1 VAITERKPFLLRI
14 DSDLYTALA
23 RWADD
28 ELRSLNGQI
37 EFLLNR
43 VLAEAGRI
51 AASGSSRAPAPRPAA
66 RKPSSTR
73 AQARSSTSPGRQP
86 EHASGVRRREPGS
99 SRALAPRS
107 AARKPSSTRAP
118 VRLPTP
124 LGRQPEHASGV
135 RRREP
140 ASSQTPALQ
149 PAARKPVDETPPAR
163 RPNDDWDAMV
173 D

>member
-1 VAITERKPFLLRI
+1 MAMAERKPFLLRI

-43 VLAEAGRI
+43 ILAEAGRL
-51 AASGSSRAPAPRPAA
+51 P
-66 RKPSSTR
+66 
-73 AQARSSTSPGRQP
+73 TSLGRQP
-86 EHASGVRRREPGS
+86 REAWRESGS

-107 AARKPSSTRAP
+107 SARKPSSTRTQ
-118 VRLPTP
+118 VRQSTSP
-124 LGRQPEHASGV
+124 GRQPREAL
-135 RRREP
+135 REP

-163 RPNDDWDAMV
+163 RLDDDWDAMV

>member
-1 VAITERKPFLLRI
+1 MAMAERKPFLLRI

-43 VLAEAGRI
+43 ILLKAGRLPT
-51 AASGSSRAPAPRPAA
+51 SGSSRALAPRPAARKPLSTRAQGRVSTSPGRQPREARREPAPSRALAPRPAA
-66 RKPSSTR
+66 RKPSGTR
-73 AQARSSTSPGRQP
+73 AQ
-86 EHASGVRRREPGS
+86 V
-99 SRALAPRS
+99 L
-107 AARKPSSTRAP
+107 
-118 VRLPTP
+118 LPTP
-124 LGRQPEHASGV
+124 LGRQPREA
-135 RRREP
+135 RREP
-140 ASSQTPALQ
+140 VSAQTPTPQ
-149 PAARKPVDETPPAR
+149 PAARKPVDENPPTR

>member
-1 VAITERKPFLLRI
+1 MAMAERKPFLLRI

-43 VLAEAGRI
+43 ILAEAGRI
-51 AASGSSRAPAPRPAA
+51 ASVRFFARSGPAA
-66 RKPSSTR
+66 CRPETLEHPCPGASVDLR
-73 AQARSSTSPGRQP
+73 AFAGPGATACSPKAFG
-86 EHASGVRRREPGS
+86 
-99 SRALAPRS
+99 PR
-107 AARKPSSTRAP
+107 
-118 VRLPTP
+118 VLLPTP
-124 LGRQPEHASGV
+124 RAAARARLRV
-135 RRREP
+135 RRQRRVCSDP
-140 ASSQTPALQ
+140 DPQ
-149 PAARKPVDETPPAR
+149 PAARKPVDENPPAR